1 MATTVTPLTP
11 QQVDDLRALVRRA
24 FAGDGAN
31 ERAAAP
37 LLSSNPEALVEAVA
51 RHRLAVCLAPTLD
64 DTIVPALVVEG
75 VRASA
80 SRQRLHALMC
90 AAATAEAAGA
100 LSDAGVRGLVVK
112 GVALALQTTGEAT
125 SRGPGDIDLWVH
137 PNDVQ
142 AAMLALEG
150 VGYRSHLY
158 AQTPDPASALWR
170 YTLWADHE
178 LLLVREAM
186 MLDLH
191 WSLTVN
197 RAGLPDF
204 DTAWER
210 RAHVQ
215 IGARL
220 IATLGL
226 ADALVHA
233 SAHAH
238 KDGWRWMRSLVDIAL
253 LSRLVQPSERE
264 SLSRVRSVRRS
275 ALVAHDATGVP
286 ELESLMAVNPREVA
300 RARRTASVQQ
310 RTGDWTSSDHW
321 SARATYDWAHQ
332 QLELSGGPTD
342 YARSVAGFVL
352 APASLVDPET
362 RLGIS
367 LPTALGA
374 RARAVVSRVSPRA
387 G

>member
-1 MATTVTPLTP
+1 MTTTLSPLTA
-11 QQVDDLRALVRRA
+11 QQVADLRALLRNA
-24 FAGDGAN
+24 FAGDGDIGPTTVP
-31 ERAAAP
+31 E
-37 LLSSNPEALVEAVA
+37 LSSSPEDLLQAVA
-51 RHRLAVCLAPTLD
+51 RHRLAVCLAPSLEEAA
-64 DTIVPALVVEG
+64 VPGLVVES

-80 SRQRLHALMC
+80 SRQRLQALMC

-100 LSDAGVRGLVVK
+100 VSDAGVRALVIK

-137 PNDVQ
+137 PDDVQ
-142 AAMLALEG
+142 AAALALEG

-158 AQTPDPASALWR
+158 AQAPDPASALWR

-215 IGARL
+215 IGARS

-310 RTGDWTSSDHW
+310 RTGDWTSGDQW

-332 QLELSGGPTD
+332 QLELSGGASD
-342 YARSVAGFVL
+342 IARSVAGFVL

-362 RLGIS
+362 RVGMS
-367 LPTALGA
+367 LPAAMGA

>member
-1 MATTVTPLTP
+1 MTTTVSPLTE
-11 QQVDDLRALVRRA
+11 QQVVDVRALLRKA
-24 FAGDGAN
+24 FAADEALA
-31 ERAAAP
+31 EMPVPA
-37 LLSSNPEALVEAVA
+37 LSSSPEDLLQAVS
-51 RHRLAVCLAPTLD
+51 RHRLAVCLAPSLEEAA
-64 DTIVPALVVEG
+64 VPALVVES

-80 SRQRLHALMC
+80 SRQRLQALMC

-100 LSDAGVRGLVVK
+100 VSDAGVRALVIK

-137 PNDVQ
+137 PDDVQ
-142 AAMLALEG
+142 AAALALEG

-158 AQTPDPASALWR
+158 AQAPDPASALWR

-197 RAGLPDF
+197 RSGLPDF

-215 IGARL
+215 IGARS